1 MSFAAA
7 TTPVADT
14 VIHTPAQGLQ
24 AGWVHWAAHDQH
36 PARAYRAQPEGL
48 PPPGGWPVVLV
59 VQEIFGVHEHIQDV
73 ARRLAHAGFLAV
85 APELFGRLGDPAAC
99 QTYEELRNGFIW
111 PTPDA
116 QVMADLDDAM
126 QWAVAQGGNPARVHL
141 TGFCWG
147 GRVAWLYAAHQPA
160 LASAV
165 AWYGRLQGPTSPQ
178 QPEHPAQQVA
188 RLQAPVLG
196 LYGECD
202 EGIPLA
208 HVHAMQS
215 ALAARVA
222 GPDGQTRP
230 AAHIEVFAGAPHA
243 FMADYRPSYRAA
255 DAARGWQLMLQ
266 WMARAG
272 SARQADQ
279 ADQTDQAEGTST
291 T

>member
-7 TTPVADT
+7 SAPVADT
-14 VIHTPAQGLQ
+14 VIHTPASGLQ
-24 AGWVHWAAHDQH
+24 AGWVQWTAHD
-36 PARAYRAQPEGL
+36 AYRLRAYSARPEG
-48 PPPGGWPVVLV
+48 PAPEGGWPVVLV

-85 APELFGRLGDPAAC
+85 APDLFGRLGDPAAC
-99 QTYEELRNGFIW
+99 QSYEEIRNGFIW

-126 QWAVAQGGNPARVHL
+126 QWAVAEGGNAQRVHL

-147 GRVAWLYAAHQPA
+147 GRMAWLYAAHQPA

-165 AWYGRLQGPTSPQ
+165 AWYGRLQGPTSDL
-178 QPEHPAQQVA
+178 QPEHPAQVVQ

-196 LYGECD
+196 LYGACD

-208 HVHAMQS
+208 HVQTFQA
-215 ALAARVA
+215 ALADAGSPSRV
-222 GPDGQTRP
+222 
-230 AAHIEVFAGAPHA
+230 EVFDGAPHA
-243 FMADYRPSYRAA
+243 FLADYRPSYRAA
-255 DAARGWQLMLQ
+255 DAARGWHMMLS
-266 WMARAG
+266 WIAA
-272 SARQADQ
+272 ADQ
-279 ADQTDQAEGTST
+279 ATST

>member
-7 TTPVADT
+7 TAPVADT
-14 VIHTPAQGLQ
+14 VVHTPATGLHT
-24 AGWVHWAAHDQH
+24 GWVHW
-36 PARAYRAQPEGL
+36 PATHGGAPGTAPHTLRAYSARPEGP

-73 ARRLAHAGFLAV
+73 TRRLAHAGCLAV
-85 APELFGRLGDPAAC
+85 APDLFGRLGDPAVC

-126 QWAVAQGGNPARVHL
+126 RWALAQGGNAARVHL

-147 GRVAWLYAAHQPA
+147 GRIAWLYAAHQPA

-165 AWYGRLQGPTSPQ
+165 AWYGRLQGPTSAL
-178 QPEHPAQQVA
+178 QPEHPQQVA
-188 RLQAPVLG
+188 PRLKAPVLG
-196 LYGECD
+196 LYGACD

-208 HVHAMQS
+208 HVQAMQA

-222 GPDGQTRP
+222 GPEGQTQP
-230 AAHIEVFAGAPHA
+230 SAHIEVFAGAPHA

-266 WMARAG
+266 WMTRAE
-272 SARQADQ
+272 STRQD
-279 ADQTDQAEGTST
+279 EGTST